1 MEENEKK
8 LEKNSKRNDIFL
20 TEFSDYLK
28 KSDVTDKTIRKH
40 ISNINFYLNN
50 FLTYYEDFIVMEDGV
65 NEVDNFLGDF
75 FIRKCLWASKTS
87 IKEYSAS
94 LKKFYKCMLENKHIE
109 EQAYKDLCDEIKQ
122 SMDYWL
128 ESLDDFDNGNYFAW

>member
-20 TEFSDYLK
+20 SEFSDYLK

-75 FIRKCLWASKTS
+75 FLRKCLWASKTS
-87 IKEYSAS
+87 IKEYSAI
-94 LKKFYKCMLENKHIE
+94 LNKFYKCMLENKHIE

-122 SMDYWL
+122 GMDYWL
-128 ESLDDFDNGNYFAW
+128 ESLDDFDNGNYFTW

>member
-75 FIRKCLWASKTS
+75 F
-87 IKEYSAS
+87 
-94 LKKFYKCMLENKHIE
+94 F
-109 EQAYKDLCDEIKQ
+109 
-122 SMDYWL
+122 
-128 ESLDDFDNGNYFAW
+128 